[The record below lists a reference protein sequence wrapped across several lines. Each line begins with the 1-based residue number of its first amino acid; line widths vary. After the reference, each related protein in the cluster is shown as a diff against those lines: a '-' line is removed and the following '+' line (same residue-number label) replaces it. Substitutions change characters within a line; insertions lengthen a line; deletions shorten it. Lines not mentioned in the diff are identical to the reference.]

1 MVLSFEDCQG
11 LCGLT
16 EEEIRAIAQHEHL
29 PEVVAVE
36 MGAYL
41 SQSDAGQAQI
51 RAMIED
57 DIRAAQ
63 AAADP
68 SRALALK
75 VCLHH
80 FVCGHPAADRRHE
93 AGTRT
98 PERRQ

>member
-1 MVLSFEDCQG
+1 MMISFEDCQG

-36 MGAYL
+36 MGACL

-63 AAADP
+63 GAADP

-75 VCLHH
+75 VCLHN
-80 FVCGHPAADRRHE
+80 FVCGHPAAERRHQAQAHE
-93 AGTRT
+93 
-98 PERRQ
+98 PERRG

>member
-1 MVLSFEDCQG
+1 MLISFEDCQG

-41 SQSDAGQAQI
+41 SQSDAGQEQI

-57 DIRAAQ
+57 DIRAAE
-63 AAADP
+63 AASDP

-75 VCLHH
+75 VCLHN
-80 FVCGHPAADRRHE
+80 FCCGHPAADRRHQ
-93 AGTRT
+93 AGAHS
-98 PERRQ
+98 PERRR